1 MTGVLPCTHATG
13 VDTGL
18 ISLTLRTKP
27 LQHIVIQA
35 DGDLLLTG
43 GWLEPTTHHSPG
55 KHLRC
60 SLGHVRLEFHGPS
73 VLRILAIAS

>member
-43 GWLEPTTHHSPG
+43 VKTSCKTFTIDERRG
-55 KHLRC
+55 
-60 SLGHVRLEFHGPS
+60 
-73 VLRILAIAS
+73 